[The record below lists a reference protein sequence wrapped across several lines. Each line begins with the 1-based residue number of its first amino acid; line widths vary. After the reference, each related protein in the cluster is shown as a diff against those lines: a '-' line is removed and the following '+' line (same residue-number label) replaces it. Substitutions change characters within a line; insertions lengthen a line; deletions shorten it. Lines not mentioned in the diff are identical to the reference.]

1 MVPHG
6 TSICKSSYCH
16 LRNIGL
22 IRNFITF
29 EATTLHINAFDT
41 YLGFTDEPTE
51 EALACTKCCCSP
63 PDVLTKIPTHNT
75 KSQGA
80 SLPPCTPTH

>member
-16 LRNIGL
+16 LRNIDL